1 MQVIEAA
8 PTIIAHDV
16 RPALRPLVAGI
27 VGFDETV
34 ADGRFRVQPAGTL
47 AVVEVSF
54 TSPLRI
60 TDVSIAQSPTHEHH
74 AFVAGL
80 MPRHVNT
87 AFFGRHASVQI
98 YIEPLAAP
106 RIFGV
111 IGRDLAARVIGL
123 SDLAPSL
130 GNVLPDR
137 LAHAADW
144 RERFE
149 IVDSALLEL
158 WAAAAPPDPLVDWMW
173 GQLAGSGGQ
182 VRIAELARRSGW
194 SERLL
199 SARFTKAVGVSPK
212 QAAGVIRFERVH
224 SALGGALSL
233 AELAIRHGF
242 ADQSHLTREV
252 RRYSGESPLTLARA
266 QRPTAQTAIDA
277 AYERSSGR

>member
-1 MQVIEAA
+1 MRQL
-8 PTIIAHDV
+8 TT
-16 RPALRPLVAGI
+16 AGS
-27 VGFDETV
+27 GC
-34 ADGRFRVQPAGTL
+34 RQL
-47 AVVEVSF
+47 ARSLSSRSR

-80 MPRHVNT
+80 MPSDVNT

-98 YIEPLAAP
+98 YVKPLAAP

-111 IGRDLAARVIGL
+111 SGRDLAARVIGL
-123 SDLAPSL
+123 RDLAPSL
-130 GNVLPDR
+130 GNALPDR

-194 SERLL
+194 SERHL
-199 SARFTKAVGVSPK
+199 SARLTTAVGVSPK

-224 SALGGALSL
+224 SALGG
-233 AELAIRHGF
+233 
-242 ADQSHLTREV
+242 
-252 RRYSGESPLTLARA
+252 SPLTRRARD
-266 QRPTAQTAIDA
+266 TAWLR
-277 AYERSSGR
+277 RSESPHSRGAPLLG